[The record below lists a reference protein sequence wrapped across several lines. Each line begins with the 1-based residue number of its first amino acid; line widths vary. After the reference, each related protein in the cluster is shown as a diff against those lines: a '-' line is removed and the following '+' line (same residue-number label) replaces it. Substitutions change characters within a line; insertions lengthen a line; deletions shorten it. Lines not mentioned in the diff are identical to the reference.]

1 MRALREI
8 CFEFVRQNPQPVA
21 VIRAQRSVCPQAERD
36 PGTASAVA
44 PVFGVTGELQ
54 GALAVSG
61 PESGLPRQKQCST
74 HAASSRGCAR
84 RNASLGKK
92 YPSLAAES
100 RTPFNNAVWRT
111 YANCGT
117 DWLTSG
123 LSAMNS
129 DRPVGRIRRD
139 DWAPVHASRMH
150 QLPVRLPP
158 GCDLR
163 LALESLGRDQ
173 FQDGAFVLCGIGS
186 LIDPRLR
193 LAGESEEARYEGPFE
208 ILTLSGTVTR
218 QGAHLHMSIASSEGH
233 VRGGHV
239 VYGNVVRTTAELLL
253 VQAPEWELLRERDA
267 ATGFLELV
275 ASRRQVKDKP

>member
-1 MRALREI
+1 
-8 CFEFVRQNPQPVA
+8 
-21 VIRAQRSVCPQAERD
+21 
-36 PGTASAVA
+36 
-44 PVFGVTGELQ
+44 
-54 GALAVSG
+54 
-61 PESGLPRQKQCST
+61 
-74 HAASSRGCAR
+74 
-84 RNASLGKK
+84 
-92 YPSLAAES
+92 
-100 RTPFNNAVWRT
+100 
-111 YANCGT
+111 
-117 DWLTSG
+117 
-123 LSAMNS
+123 
-129 DRPVGRIRRD
+129 
-139 DWAPVHASRMH
+139 MH
-150 QLPVRLPP
+150 QLPVRLLP

-186 LIDPRLR
+186 LIDPKLR
-193 LAGESEEARYEGPFE
+193 LAGESEESRYEGPFE

-239 VYGNVVRTTAELLL
+239 VYGNVIRTTAELLL